1 VVFPLAG
8 YVCQKIT
15 HHLTQ
20 NQQKEYVMQNRIAV
34 GVVSREQNQR
44 ISVGLESREK
54 IRVSMENGLLRT
66 LGFEAGESDHNGL
79 SLTELARESLRM
91 SGQSTGGNVMEM
103 VGRAMTTADFPAL
116 LANTANKS
124 LAAGYETAS
133 ETWRSWCST
142 SSVANFKL
150 STLVDLSGMA
160 DLDQISESQPYQ
172 YGAREDAE
180 EQYQIATYG
189 KMFAISRQTIIND
202 DLGALTDIP
211 RAHGE
216 AAARKIG
223 DLAYAQITQNPAMR
237 DGLALFHASHGN
249 IGTSAVISEGSI
261 GEAIKL
267 MKLQKD
273 SKGRALMIQPRILL
287 APVALE
293 GVSEIFFA
301 SNQFSGDTK
310 GSTRANIY
318 GGNRFV
324 RVYDSRLDEISQATW
339 YLLGDP
345 RRTVR
350 LFFLDGQQEPFL
362 DQMPG
367 WSVDGIEYK
376 VRIDCGAK
384 AVDWKALVKNA
395 GA

>member
-1 VVFPLAG
+1 M
-8 YVCQKIT
+8 
-15 HHLTQ
+15 Q
-20 NQQKEYVMQNRIAV
+20 NRMNGGAVSREKNRIAV
-34 GVVSREQNQR
+34 GT
-44 ISVGLESREK
+44 ESREK
-54 IRVSMENGLLRT
+54 TRISMENGLLRT
-66 LGFEAGESDHNGL
+66 LGFEAGESDHNGF
-79 SLTELARESLRM
+79 SLTELARETLRM
-91 SGQSTGGNVMEM
+91 SGQSTGGGVMEM
-103 VGRAMTTADFPAL
+103 IGRAMTTADFPAL
-116 LANTANKS
+116 LANTASKS
-124 LAAGYETAS
+124 MLEGYATAS

-142 SSVANFKL
+142 GSTPNFKL
-150 STLVDLSGMA
+150 STLVNLSGMD
-160 DLDQISESQPYQ
+160 DLDQISESQPYE
-172 YGAREDAE
+172 YGTRDDVK

-189 KMFAISRQTIIND
+189 KMFAVSRQAIVND
-202 DLGALTDIP
+202 DLTALSDIP

-223 DLAYAQITQNPAMR
+223 DLAYAQLLQNPAMR
-237 DGLALFHASHGN
+237 DGVALFHASHGN
-249 IGTSAVISEGSI
+249 LGTSAIISEGSI

-273 SKGRALMIQPRILL
+273 SKGRALMIQPKILL